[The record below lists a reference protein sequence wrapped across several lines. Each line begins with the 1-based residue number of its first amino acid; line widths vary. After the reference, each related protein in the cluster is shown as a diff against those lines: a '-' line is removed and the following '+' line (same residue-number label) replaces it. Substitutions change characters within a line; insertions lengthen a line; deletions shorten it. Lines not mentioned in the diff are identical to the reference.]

1 MDQSKLAIGEIIR
14 NERQSRGLSILD
26 VSKRTG
32 VSKAM
37 IGQIERGESSP
48 TLSTVWKL
56 SVGMRIPMATLLAQA
71 QNKSEEYK
79 VVSMADIEPVSEYS
93 SNIKVYNIFP
103 FDPFGGFDFLYCVI
117 DPHSE
122 YKSVGHPN
130 AVEEY
135 VFVVSGNLL
144 MHVGDKVYPMQPGDS
159 LTFTGGEEHS
169 YENASDD
176 IAVFQNILRY

>member
-56 SVGMRIPMATLLAQA
+56 SVGMRIPMATLLAQ
-71 QNKSEEYK
+71 NKSDEYK
-79 VVSMADIEPVSEYS
+79 VVRLADIEPVSEYS
-93 SNIKVYNIFP
+93 SNIKVYSIFP

-122 YKSVGHPN
+122 YKSVGHSPGT
-130 AVEEY
+130 EEH
-135 VFVVSGNLL
+135 VFVVSGWLL
-144 MHVGDKVYPMQPGDS
+144 MHVGDKIFPMQPGDS
-159 LTFTGGEEHS
+159 LTFSGGEDHS
-169 YENASDD
+169 YENASDE
-176 IAVFQNILRY
+176 IAIFQNILRY